1 MKDLAKGIA
10 VIIIAYGIFGLMI
23 LGMQLWGVG
32 S

>member
-10 VIIIAYGIFGLMI
+10 VIVVFYAIFGLFV

-32 S
+32 